1 MKLSVKSV
9 SQWVGS
15 KWLVLATFFCQSL
28 VLCIYTGLSDETTW
42 KRVKLC
48 ILQLKSPFTSWKGNP
63 RRILTLGEA
72 GFVRE
77 IFQGEAGAVR
87 TAPGLGY
94 HSCSL
99 IVQGNEIQSRFVA
112 FGCSLHLCVLLP
124 WKEQRHFQSKDCLCK
139 APWKNVWMCLFLKWP
154 FVSILPFC
162 CCCFY
167 VELEIIQF
175 IWLLK
180 SLSY

>member
-9 SQWVGS
+9 SQLVGS

-28 VLCIYTGLSDETTW
+28 VLCIYIGLSDETTW

-63 RRILTLGEA
+63 RRILTLREA
-72 GFVRE
+72 GFVRDFSRGKLE
-77 IFQGEAGAVR
+77 LSGP
-87 TAPGLGY
+87 APGLGY

-99 IVQGNEIQSRFVA
+99 IVQGNEIQSSFVA

-124 WKEQRHFQSKDCLCK
+124 WKEKRHFQNKGCLCK
-139 APWKNVWMCLFLKWP
+139 APWENVWMCLFLKWQ
-154 FVSILPFC
+154 FVSIAF
-162 CCCFY
+162 
-167 VELEIIQF
+167 
-175 IWLLK
+175 LL
-180 SLSY
+180 LLLFLCGIRNNTIHLTP